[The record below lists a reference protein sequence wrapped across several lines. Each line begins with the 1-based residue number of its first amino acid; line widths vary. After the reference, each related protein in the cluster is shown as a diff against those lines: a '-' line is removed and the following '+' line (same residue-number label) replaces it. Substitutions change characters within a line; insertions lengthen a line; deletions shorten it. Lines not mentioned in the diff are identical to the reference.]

1 MLPPVSSA
9 QSANASATNFS
20 SLGRSDSQTAAITLM
35 DTETAPQ
42 SFWGRGSRIVSV
54 PCSPAQSGLTM
65 PGDCATRP
73 ARMTLYTTRSPLKGY
88 PVRFNSPSL
97 NQTANVKRR
106 KHVHGLDTS
115 NIADLSR
122 AAPVV
127 AHRPEDALLDDC

>member
-9 QSANASATNFS
+9 QSASANATNFS
-20 SLGRSDSQTAAITLM
+20 SVGRSDSQTAAITLM

-73 ARMTLYTTRSPLKGY
+73 ARMTLYTTQAPLKRY
-88 PVRFNSPSL
+88 SVRVNSPAV

-106 KHVHGLDTS
+106 KHAHGLDTS
-115 NIADLSR
+115 NIAYLSR

-127 AHRPEDALLDDC
+127 ADRPEDELLIQC